1 MIISSCQTLSL
12 PEPGSDYVGDVSVTA
27 SGRKCQ
33 NWLDQ
38 TPHKHD
44 FAHLGNHNSCRNLDF
59 GNDEAPLGAWCY
71 TTDPN
76 IRWEFCSQI
85 PECPKDNGN
94 NIQVNVQCGLLEEHF
109 EAKWGHNSVTTVG
122 HPSRLNS
129 KGDILKP
136 RSSRRNRRS
145 NGRLKPVSWLDMIK
159 NRDIYN
165 GKRKTS

>member
-1 MIISSCQTLSL
+1 MI
-12 PEPGSDYVGDVSVTA
+12 P
-27 SGRKCQ
+27 
-33 NWLDQ
+33 
-38 TPHKHD
+38 
-44 FAHLGNHNSCRNLDF
+44 F
-59 GNDEAPLGAWCY
+59 
-71 TTDPN
+71 

-94 NIQVNVQCGLLEEHF
+94 NIQANVQCGLLEEHF

-136 RSSRRNRRS
+136 RSTRRNRRS

-159 NRDIYN
+159 NRDIYE
-165 GKRKTS
+165 GTSKISL